1 MHSKSFQT
9 NRPLINRQRTNRL
22 GSIFRIIYSHRKQSS
37 DIEEHSC
44 DRKLRETQLSLVKK
58 QRSFLALKR
67 ERVSIIHPSEGKK
80 RGIQWHFSS
89 LAIFFQ
95 FPCTSSLWLAPNTWL
110 FLICCRLPE
119 FLGTGG
125 MEFGNSSWKFQQ
137 KFEIKELSDIGS
149 LKTVVLDWF
158 SRDCGGREVL
168 E

>member
-22 GSIFRIIYSHRKQSS
+22 GSIFRSIYSHRKQSS

-67 ERVSIIHPSEGKK
+67 ERVSIIHHSEGKK

-95 FPCTSSLWLAPNTWL
+95 FPCSSSLWLPPNTWL

-119 FLGTGG
+119 FLGTGRMDLG
-125 MEFGNSSWKFQQ
+125 IAVGNFHK
-137 KFEIKELSDIGS
+137 S
-149 LKTVVLDWF
+149 LK
-158 SRDCGGREVL
+158 SRNYQIL
-168 E
+168 EASKQ